1 MKRHGL
7 SRRMMIGG
15 MTALLAG
22 CAALPPLSVEEAVRR
37 LLRRSTERALARLE
51 APGGAWDR
59 FVAGLDWAR
68 ELGVAGLVLQRT
80 LMSPEFHH
88 RLDAWLRPVAVRAAH
103 AAAPRLA
110 AAIKV
115 MGIANAR
122 AVLAGGPRA
131 ATQLLRSEL
140 GPAVIEAM
148 FPEFRDAL
156 ARLDD
161 PLLRPV
167 IAALAELGG
176 EALARKLTRHADAAL
191 WDAIGDEEAG
201 LRADPTAGG
210 DPQLAAYLARP

>member
-1 MKRHGL
+1 MKQARV
-7 SRRMMIGG
+7 SRRIVVGG
-15 MTALLAG
+15 VTALIAA
-22 CAALPPLSVEEAVRR
+22 CAMLPPLSVEEAVRR

-59 FVAGLDWAR
+59 FVAGLDLADG
-68 ELGVAGLVLQRT
+68 LGVAGLVLQRA
-80 LMSPEFHH
+80 LMSPDFH
-88 RLDAWLRPVAVRAAH
+88 RQLDAWLRPVARRAGRV
-103 AAAPRLA
+103 AAPRLI

-148 FPEFRDAL
+148 FPEFRAAL
-156 ARLDD
+156 HSLDD

-167 IAALAELGG
+167 IAALAALGG
-176 EALARKLTRHADAAL
+176 DALARKLARHANDAL

-201 LRADPTAGG
+201 LRADPSAGG
-210 DPQLAAYLARP
+210 DPQLAPYLARP